1 MGNLGLMELLLVL
14 IAFVPAGALI
24 GGGVL
29 GFLAF
34 RKVSELEK
42 TLKAK
47 NLL

>member
-1 MGNLGLMELLLVL
+1 MELMLVL
-14 IAFVPAGALI
+14 AAIVPGAALI

-34 RKVSELEK
+34 RRVRQLEEQ
-42 TLKAK
+42 LKAK